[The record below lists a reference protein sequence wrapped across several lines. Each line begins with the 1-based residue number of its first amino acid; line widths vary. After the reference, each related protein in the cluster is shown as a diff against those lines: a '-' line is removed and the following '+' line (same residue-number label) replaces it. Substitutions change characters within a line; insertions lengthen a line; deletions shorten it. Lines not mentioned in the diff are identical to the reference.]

1 MKKRLLIISL
11 FLPLIISFSADK
23 DIIINKEEAQKAF
36 ILLNKVRLN
45 QQDYYRDFQFEKNLS
60 VTKKLL
66 VWNDTL
72 AKVAEARA
80 YDMANRNYFSH
91 VNPDGYGVNYY
102 INKSGYSLNRDWLKT
117 KNLNYFESLA
127 AGSID
132 GEDAIR
138 QLIIDEDDAKNGYRH
153 RIHLLGLDEWSSS
166 LTDIGIGFVSRES
179 GSEYQT
185 YICVIIAKHNW

>member
-11 FLPLIISFSADK
+11 LLPLIISFSADK
-23 DIIINKEEAQKAF
+23 GLIINKEEAQKAY

>member
-1 MKKRLLIISL
+1 MKKKLILISL
-11 FLPLIISFSADK
+11 FLPLIISFSADEG
-23 DIIINKEEAQKAF
+23 IIINKEEAQKAY
-36 ILLNKVRLN
+36 ILLNKVRMN
-45 QQDYYRDFQFEKNLS
+45 QNDYYRDFQFDKNIK
-60 VTKKLL
+60 VTKKPL

-72 AKVAEARA
+72 ARVAEARA
-80 YDMANRNYFSH
+80 YDMAKSNYFSH

-102 INKSGYSLNRDWLKT
+102 INKSGYKLNPDWLKT

-132 GEDAIR
+132 GQDAIR

-166 LTDIGIGFVSRES
+166 LKDIGIGFVSRES